1 MMQFCPVVVGA
12 KLVLA
17 CRDVASGEEARN
29 EIRKVAQNAILV
41 VEKLELCS
49 FDSIRQFVKNLG
61 NFRNLNIDL
70 KLC

>member
-1 MMQFCPVVVGA
+1 M
-12 KLVLA
+12 LA
-17 CRDVASGEEARN
+17 CRDVESGEEARN

>member
-1 MMQFCPVVVGA
+1 LISDVEGA

-17 CRDVASGEEARN
+17 CRDIASGEETRD
-29 EIRKVAQNAILV
+29 EIRKVAQNAVLV

-61 NFRNLNIDL
+61 IKLL
-70 KLC
+70 KSKI